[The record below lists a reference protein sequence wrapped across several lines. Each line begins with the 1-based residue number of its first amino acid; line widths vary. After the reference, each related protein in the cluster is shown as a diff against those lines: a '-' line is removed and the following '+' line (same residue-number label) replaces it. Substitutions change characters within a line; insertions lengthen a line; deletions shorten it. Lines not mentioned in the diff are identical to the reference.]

1 MSIAAR
7 LGAVGA
13 LIAVLAM
20 GVAACQTQ
28 GTVTSIASDEA
39 DVTLTSWLA
48 KPEGDGP
55 FPAVV
60 LLHGCT
66 GTERNTPHQTVW
78 RGLNRHASLLNKNG
92 YVTLIVDSF
101 GPRGIVHSCKGEYAS
116 DQLADAYAAF
126 DHLTSLPFV
135 NADRIGVV
143 GLSMGGSTALR
154 VAATAHGRAKTDYA
168 AAVAYYPYC
177 FDYLYQLRCPG
188 HDPDR
193 RRRRLDTGAA
203 LQRCGLA
210 GPRPHRPD
218 DLSGHPSFVRSAHGW
233 AICH

>member
-13 LIAVLAM
+13 LIAVLVM
-20 GVAACQTQ
+20 GLSACQTQ

-66 GTERNTPHQTVW
+66 GTERNTPYQTVW
-78 RGLNRHASLLNKNG
+78 RGLNRHAALLNENG

-101 GPRGIVHSCKGEYAS
+101 GPRGIVQSCRGEYAS

-135 NADRIGVV
+135 DGDRVGLV

-154 VAATAHGRAKTDYA
+154 VAATAHGRVEDRLRGSGR
-168 AAVAYYPYC
+168 VLSLLLRLP
-177 FDYLYQLRCPG
+177 LPLRCAG
-188 HDPDR
+188 QDPDR
-193 RRRRLDTGAA
+193 RRRRLDPGPA
-203 LQRCGLA
+203 LQRCRLA
-210 GPRPHRPD
+210 GPRPRRPD